1 MMNRKGFTLIELM
14 IVIAII
20 GILAAMAMPN
30 FKTSR
35 WQARQKA
42 CYSNIRVI
50 QGAVEMYNMDSP
62 TMIGTGFNSDT
73 VLVSGGYLKP
83 GVKCPEMNS
92 WTYKD
97 NGKALDNDGEVCCGV
112 SGTGGTLSDMGKNH
126 GSLSGF

>member
-1 MMNRKGFTLIELM
+1 MKRKGFTLIELM

-42 CYSNIRVI
+42 CYSNIRVV
-50 QGAVEMYNMDSP
+50 QGAVEMYNMDNP
-62 TMIGTGFNSDT
+62 TMISSLTSDSSLT
-73 VLVSGGYLKP
+73 QGGYLKP
-83 GVKCPEMNS
+83 GVKCPENNT

-97 NGKALDNDGEVCCGV
+97 NGKALDNNGEVCCNV
-112 SGTGGTLSDMGKNH
+112 SGQGGTLSDMGKNH
-126 GSLSGF
+126 GSLSGL